1 MHERIRSDE
10 STAKRSRKTPHS
22 FWLLTAILLLV
33 FSTSGCGLP
42 AAAPSWH
49 HQAQHHMVAADH
61 PDASRAGIAIL
72 RRGGNAV
79 DAAVATSF
87 ALAVVRPESCGLGG
101 GGFMVIHRP
110 GAEPVALDY
119 REQAPAAINVDL
131 YRDESGAFVPER
143 IRRGAL
149 AVGVPGTVRGLCYAH
164 ERYGSGKL
172 TLFQVI
178 EPALHL
184 AKKPNI
190 EIDEHLRLALYG
202 LYADKVGAHAVP
214 DPEQAFIR
222 QIGTYPH
229 INECYYRITN
239 LQRTLHAIAVAGTDY
254 FYEGPI
260 ADHIVATL
268 KQFGGVMTHADLAK
282 YEVREFTPLRFDAF
296 GYQCLAM
303 PPPSSGGAVVGEV
316 FHLLAALNVQP
327 GQSIDKHLLAESLK
341 AAFADRAQFL
351 GDRSPAVM
359 RDTQHMLDPN
369 RARELAQRI
378 SGDRASASSTWGS
391 IATTDDGGTS
401 HLSVIDRNGM
411 AVACTESIN
420 LTFGSRIRIAGWGF
434 VLNNTL
440 DDFALDATTP
450 NAFGLRQSERN
461 LLRPGARPL
470 SSMSPLI
477 VLKDGN
483 VRLVAGASGGPR
495 IISSTIQTALNVLV
509 EDQSVQDAVAA
520 PRIHHQ
526 WLPEKLYIQPFQ
538 DVKLLNKLRRKGH
551 TLQTRRDIG
560 HVQAIERLPD
570 GTLRAAC
577 DPLKGGRPAGD

>member
-1 MHERIRSDE
+1 MLSVAV
-10 STAKRSRKTPHS
+10 T
-22 FWLLTAILLLV
+22 
-33 FSTSGCGLP
+33 GCGMP

-49 HQAQHHMVAADH
+49 HQARHHMVAADH
-61 PDASRAGIAIL
+61 PDASRAGLAIL

-110 GAEPVALDY
+110 GTDPVALDY
-119 REQAPAAINVDL
+119 REQAPAASNINL
-131 YRDESGAFVPER
+131 YRDENGEFVPER

-149 AVGVPGTVRGLCYAH
+149 AVGIPGTVRGLCYAH
-164 ERYGSGKL
+164 KKYGSGKL
-172 TLFQVI
+172 TLAEVVG
-178 EPALHL
+178 PAFHL
-184 AKKPNI
+184 TGNGTIP
-190 EIDEHLRLALYG
+190 IDEHLRLALCG
-202 LYADKVGAHAVP
+202 LYADKVGGHAVP
-214 DPEQAFIR
+214 ETEQAFVR
-222 QIGTYPH
+222 QIGSYAH
-229 INECYYRITN
+229 INEHYYRITN
-239 LQRTLHAIAVAGTDY
+239 LKRTLYAIALEGEDY

-260 ADHIVATL
+260 ADDIVATL
-268 KQFGGVMTHADLAK
+268 KQFGGVMTHADLAN
-282 YEVREFTPLRFDAF
+282 YEVREFTPLKFDAF

-303 PPPSSGGAVVGEV
+303 PPPSSGGAVIGEA
-316 FHLLAALNVQP
+316 FNLLSALGVQP
-327 GQSIDKHLLAESLK
+327 GQSIDKHLLAETLK
-341 AAFADRAQFL
+341 AAFADRAHFL
-351 GDRSPAVM
+351 GDRSPAVLHDVQ
-359 RDTQHMLDPN
+359 RMLDAE
-369 RARELAQRI
+369 RATELARRI
-378 SGDRASASSTWGS
+378 NRDRASTTSTWGN
-391 IATTDDGGTS
+391 IAISDDGGTS

-411 AVACTESIN
+411 AVACTESVN
-420 LTFGSRIRIAGWGF
+420 LEFGSRMRVAGWGF

-477 VLKDGN
+477 VLKDGK

-495 IISSTIQTALNVLV
+495 IISSTVQTALNVLV
-509 EDQSVQDAVAA
+509 VGQSVRAAVAA
-520 PRIHHQ
+520 PRLHHQ
-526 WLPEKLYIQPFQ
+526 WLPEKLYVQPFQ
-538 DVKLLNKLRRKGH
+538 DVELLNELRRKGH

>member
-1 MHERIRSDE
+1 
-10 STAKRSRKTPHS
+10 
-22 FWLLTAILLLV
+22 
-33 FSTSGCGLP
+33 
-42 AAAPSWH
+42 
-49 HQAQHHMVAADH
+49 MVAADH
-61 PDASRAGIAIL
+61 PDASRAGLAIL

-110 GAEPVALDY
+110 GADPVALDY
-119 REQAPAAINVDL
+119 REQTPTAINVDL
-131 YRDESGAFVPER
+131 YRDENGAFVPER

-149 AVGVPGTVRGLCYAH
+149 AVGIPGTVRGLCYAH
-164 ERYGSGKL
+164 EKYGSGKL
-172 TLFQVI
+172 TLAEVM
-178 EPALHL
+178 EPARQLAWRWVVADDHLHQAVHHLLGRERQGTFAPYEAALIRSIPFVGNEKQVVYAPMKL
-184 AKKPNI
+184 AHVFDK
-190 EIDEHLRLALYG
+190 LA
-202 LYADKVGAHAVP
+202 AEGA
-214 DPEQAFIR
+214 
-222 QIGTYPH
+222 G
-229 INECYYRITN
+229 
-239 LQRTLHAIAVAGTDY
+239 G
-254 FYEGPI
+254 FYHGSI
-260 ADHIVATL
+260 ADDIVATL
-268 KQFGGVMTHADLAK
+268 KQFGGVMTHADLAN
-282 YEVREFTPLRFDAF
+282 YEVREFTPLRFNAF
-296 GYQCLAM
+296 GYQYLAM
-303 PPPSSGGAVVGEV
+303 PPPSSGGAVIGAV
-316 FHLLAALNVQP
+316 FNLLAALNVQP

-359 RDTQHMLDPN
+359 RDTQRMLDPN
-369 RARELAQRI
+369 RTAELAQRI
-378 SGDRASASSTWGS
+378 TGDHASASSTWGS

-420 LTFGSRIRIAGWGF
+420 LTFGSRIRIADWGF

-461 LLRPGARPL
+461 LLRPDARPL

-477 VLKDGN
+477 VLKDGK

-495 IISSTIQTALNVLV
+495 IISSTIQAALNVLV

-526 WLPEKLYIQPFQ
+526 WLPEKLYVQPFQ
-538 DVKLLNKLRRKGH
+538 DVKSLNKLRRKGH
-551 TLQTRRDIG
+551 TLQTRCDIG

-577 DPLKGGRPAGD
+577 DPLKGGRPAGG